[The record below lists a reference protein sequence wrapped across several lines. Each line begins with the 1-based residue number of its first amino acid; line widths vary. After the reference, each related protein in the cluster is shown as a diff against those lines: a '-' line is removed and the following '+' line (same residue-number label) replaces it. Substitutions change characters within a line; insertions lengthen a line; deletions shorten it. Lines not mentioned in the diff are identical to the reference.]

1 MNHPTPR
8 PEADLT
14 ARRLRLS
21 GLMDGVADRADAESG
36 VALWRDDPQART
48 QWHAWHLIG
57 DVMRSEDLASAPAR
71 DEAFLAR
78 LRERLAGEP
87 VPLAPAPLAGV
98 ADNAAPGMAMHD
110 PARRRGLWLGSA
122 AVAAGF
128 VAVAGALVVL
138 RSAEP
143 DAGDAAATFSWTLP
157 LPGGGL
163 QRVGSVQSP
172 SAAPQLDGQVVRE
185 VQLDTYLRAHRQVL
199 AGAPALVPGGALR
212 IAEPASAAR

>member
-8 PEADLT
+8 PEADLN

-21 GLMDGVADRADAESG
+21 GLMDGVADRADAEAG
-36 VALWRDDPQART
+36 VSLWRDDPQTRT

-57 DVMRSEDLASAPAR
+57 DVMRSEELASAPAR

-87 VPLAPAPLAGV
+87 VPLSPAPLAG
-98 ADNAAPGMAMHD
+98 AAGVHQAGAMHD

-128 VAVAGALVVL
+128 MAVAGALVVS
-138 RSAEP
+138 RSAEDP
-143 DAGDAAATFSWTLP
+143 AGEASAPFSWTLP
-157 LPGGGL
+157 VPGLGM
-163 QRVGSVQSP
+163 QRVGAVQSP
-172 SAAPQLDGQVVRE
+172 GLAPQLDARVVRDVHLE
-185 VQLDTYLRAHRQVL
+185 AYLRAHRQVL

-212 IAEPASAAR
+212 SVEPASAAR